1 MKPLRWVAAILI
13 AIFAT
18 PTAAQAFDIPLLT
31 WERGRVQQV
40 VLGGGA
46 YTANWVVTLEGEGT
60 SPLTFTRSET
70 NEAGYVVYSLNVP
83 SDLPIGAYSVQTSGN
98 DAKKT

>member
-1 MKPLRWVAAILI
+1 MRSLRWIAALLI

-18 PTAAQAFDIPLLT
+18 PTAAQAIDVPLLT

-46 YTANWVVTLEGEGT
+46 YTANWVVTLEG
-60 SPLTFTRSET
+60 
-70 NEAGYVVYSLNVP
+70 
-83 SDLPIGAYSVQTSGN
+83 
-98 DAKKT
+98 